1 MAGQGD
7 IMSRIFLVALIA
19 SVLIAVY
26 FSQATDSQ
34 HVAYPN
40 GFSASGTIVRNS
52 STPAASTESHSTEN
66 PRPTRSA
73 QEELQERYQAISDN
87 KNFPSLEQRI
97 TELNQLY
104 PYREFSP
111 EDVVDLLAQSNAWQS
126 AAQVPDNLPI
136 TEAQRNDGRAFIELN
151 PERFQVLLPGDT
163 LQLPLEKLGMD
174 LQMQVDSREPL
185 ANGGFTL
192 HGHLVGSNELM
203 RVTITQGPG
212 LSLAGIDTPQG
223 HIVMQANDSH
233 GWIASSETLFKQDPH
248 KTDIL
253 LPTDE

>member
-1 MAGQGD
+1 MAGQGKV
-7 IMSRIFLVALIA
+7 MSRMFLVALIA
-19 SVLIAVY
+19 SVLIAAY
-26 FSQATDSQ
+26 FSASSDSQ
-34 HVAYPN
+34 QLAYPN
-40 GFSASGTIVRNS
+40 GFSASGTIARHAS
-52 STPAASTESHSTEN
+52 SMATTMETPATEQVSPARSTQ
-66 PRPTRSA
+66 A
-73 QEELQERYQAISDN
+73 ELQERYQAISDN
-87 KNFPSLEQRI
+87 KNFPTLEQRI
-97 TELNQLY
+97 AELNQLY
-104 PYREFSP
+104 PYREFAP
-111 EDVVDLLAQSNAWQS
+111 EEVVDLLAQSHAWQS
-126 AAQVPDNLPI
+126 ATQVPDHLPI
-136 TEAQRNDGRAFIELN
+136 NEAQRNDGRAFIELN

-253 LPTDE
+253 LPTNE